1 MFAAVRIRGL
11 LRPMSKP
18 ESLRRS
24 GFDSN
29 AFPTSRIMKTPVD
42 LFRRGYELLV
52 SGANLLQSPFLLLL
66 RVYFFWQLFLTGQG
80 KLAHIEKI
88 SDYFASLGIPLP
100 ALNAYMAGATE
111 TFGSLLLI
119 IGLASRLAAI
129 PITVVMA
136 VAYLT
141 ADLEAVTGIFSDPDK
156 FVKADPFP
164 YLISALIVLVFGP
177 GKLSVDALIKRIL
190 GAFRRGLTNRSQNFG
205 ASATPAE
212 AKAQH

>member
-1 MFAAVRIRGL
+1 
-11 LRPMSKP
+11 
-18 ESLRRS
+18 
-24 GFDSN
+24 
-29 AFPTSRIMKTPVD
+29 MKTPVD
-42 LFRRGYELLV
+42 PFRRGYEVLV
-52 SGANLLQSPFLLLL
+52 SSANLLQSPFLLLL

-100 ALNAYMAGATE
+100 TLNAYMAGGTE
-111 TFGSLLLI
+111 TFGSLLLM
-119 IGLASRLAAI
+119 IGFASRLTAI

-164 YLISALIVLVFGP
+164 YLMSALIVLAFGP
-177 GKLSVDALIKRIL
+177 GKLSVDALIKRIW

-205 ASATPAE
+205 ASATSIE